1 MQKFTQE
8 IHTQKSRKHI
18 TQEMHAKKNH
28 TEIHAQNPRPKS
40 TQEIHAR
47 NPRKEF
53 TQQTHARN
61 SRKKFTQEIHA
72 EVQAYMQAEILTS
85 IHTRTPPHSSPVLN
99 LARTPNSVTTWVHP
113 GF

>member
-8 IHTQKSRKHI
+8 IHTKKSRKHI
-18 TQEMHAKKNH
+18 TQEMHAKNPH
-28 TEIHAQNPRPKS
+28 RNPRPKS

-53 TQQTHARN
+53 TQQIHARN
-61 SRKKFTQEIHA
+61 SRKKITQEIHA
-72 EVQAYMQAEILTS
+72 EVQAYTQAEILTS

-99 LARTPNSVTTWVHP
+99 LAQTPNSVTTWVHP